1 MISENTIVAL
11 ASPSGTGA
19 IGVIRLSGSESISI
33 VSKCFKSHRGID
45 LIKQSS
51 HKTFLGWIK
60 DEDRILDKV
69 LLTIFKAPN
78 SYTGENTVE
87 ISCHGSIYILQ
98 EVLHLLV
105 KKGAIPA
112 KPGEFTLR
120 AFLNRKMDL
129 TQAEAVAD
137 LISSESKAAHELAVN
152 QMRGGYSKN
161 ISDLR
166 NQLIHFSSMIALEL
180 DFSEEDV
187 EFANRKDFLKL
198 LDTIEQ
204 QLKELS
210 ESFAYGSVIKN
221 GVPVAILG
229 KPNSG
234 KSSLLN
240 ALLNE
245 EKAIVSEI
253 EGTTRDSIED
263 TLVIE
268 GIQFRFIDT
277 AGLRET
283 KDKIESI
290 GVKRAIENAKK
301 AKILLFLYDISDTDS
316 RGILNQLESIVLLN
330 KKTILIQ
337 NKMDISSGK
346 ENIMALIKDKFS
358 HLAPPLSL
366 VTHKKESINQLKTEL
381 IKTVNEIGNE
391 SQTIVTNVRHHSSL
405 QNALKEIILVKK
417 GMKNNISGDL
427 LSVDLNSAIHSLGEI
442 TGDINTDDILEN
454 IFKNFCIG
462 K

>member
-1 MISENTIVAL
+1 MLSENTIVAL

-19 IGVIRLSGSESISI
+19 IGVIRISGTESISI
-33 VSKCFKSHRGID
+33 ASKCFESHRGIN
-45 LIKQSS
+45 LIDQSS
-51 HKTFLGWIK
+51 HKTFLGWVK
-60 DEDRILDKV
+60 DGDRIIDKV
-69 LLTIFKAPN
+69 LLTIFKGPN
-78 SYTGENTVE
+78 SYTGENIIE
-87 ISCHGSIYILQ
+87 ISCHGSTYILQ
-98 EVLHLLV
+98 EILHLIV
-105 KKGAIPA
+105 KKGAVPA
-112 KPGEFTLR
+112 KAGEFTLR

-161 ISDLR
+161 ISGLR
-166 NQLIHFSSMIALEL
+166 NQLIHFASMIALEL

-187 EFANRKDFLKL
+187 EFADRGEFLKL
-198 LDTIEQ
+198 LDIIEQ
-204 QLKELS
+204 QLKDLS

-245 EKAIVSEI
+245 ERAIVSDI

-263 TLVIE
+263 TLIID

-283 KDKIESI
+283 KDKVESI

-301 AKILLFLYDISDTDS
+301 AKILLFLYDVTDADHEGIS
-316 RGILNQLESIVLLN
+316 NQLKSILSFK

-337 NKMDISSGK
+337 NKMDISTGK
-346 ENIMALIKDKFS
+346 EKIKTLIKDKFPQ
-358 HLAPPLSL
+358 LASPLS
-366 VTHKKESINQLKTEL
+366 VITHKKESIDKLKHEL
-381 IKTVNEIGNE
+381 IETVNKMGND

-405 QNALKEIILVKK
+405 QSALKDIILVKK

-427 LSVDLNSAIHSLGEI
+427 LSVDLNSAIQSLGEI
-442 TGDINTDDILEN
+442 TGEINTDDILGN
-454 IFKNFCIG
+454 VFQNFCIG

>member
-19 IGVIRLSGSESISI
+19 IGVIRVSGVESIQI
-33 VSKCFKSHRGID
+33 ASKCFKSHRDIN
-45 LIKQSS
+45 IVNQAS
-51 HKTFLGWIK
+51 HKTFLGWIID
-60 DEDRILDKV
+60 DERIIDKV
-69 LLTIFKAPN
+69 LLTIFKGPN
-78 SYTGENTVE
+78 SYTGEDVIE
-87 ISCHGSIYILQ
+87 ISCHGSVYILQ
-98 EVLHLLV
+98 EILHLIV

-112 KPGEFTLR
+112 KAGEFTLR

-137 LISSESKAAHELAVN
+137 LISSESKAAHELAIN
-152 QMRGGYSKN
+152 QIRGGYSKN

-166 NQLIHFSSMIALEL
+166 SQLIHFASMITLEL

-198 LDTIEQ
+198 LDSLET
-204 QLKELS
+204 QLKVLS

-245 EKAIVSEI
+245 EKAIVSDI

-263 TLVIE
+263 TLIID
-268 GIQFRFIDT
+268 GLQFRFIDT

-283 KDKIESI
+283 TDKIESI
-290 GVKRAIENAKK
+290 GVKRAMENAKK
-301 AKILLFLYDISDTDS
+301 AKILLFLYDITDTDS
-316 RGILNQLESIVLLN
+316 KGILNQLKSIISLN
-330 KKTILIQ
+330 NKTILIQ
-337 NKMDISSGK
+337 NKMDIDTGNDK
-346 ENIMALIKDKFS
+346 TEALIKNKFS
-358 HLAPPLSL
+358 DLAPPLSII
-366 VTHKKESINQLKTEL
+366 THNKKSINKLKDKL
-381 IKTVNEIGNE
+381 VKTVNEMGND
-391 SQTIVTNVRHHSSL
+391 SQTIITNVRHHSSI
-405 QNALKEIILVKK
+405 QSALRDIILVKK

-427 LSVDLNSAIHSLGEI
+427 LSVDLNSAIQSLGEI
-442 TGDINTDDILEN
+442 TGEINTDDILGN
-454 IFKNFCIG
+454 VFQNFCIG

>member
-19 IGVIRLSGSESISI
+19 IGVIRVSGVESIQI
-33 VSKCFKSHRGID
+33 ASKCFKSHRGIN
-45 LIKQSS
+45 IVNQAS
-51 HKTFLGWIK
+51 HKTFLGWIID
-60 DEDRILDKV
+60 DERIIDKV
-69 LLTIFKAPN
+69 LLTIFKGPN
-78 SYTGENTVE
+78 SYTGEDVIE
-87 ISCHGSIYILQ
+87 ISCHGSVYILQ
-98 EVLHLLV
+98 EILHLIV

-112 KPGEFTLR
+112 KAGEFTLR

-137 LISSESKAAHELAVN
+137 LISSESKAAHELAIN
-152 QMRGGYSKN
+152 QIRGGYSKN

-166 NQLIHFSSMIALEL
+166 SQLIHFASMITLEL

-198 LDTIEQ
+198 LDSLET
-204 QLKELS
+204 QLKVLS

-245 EKAIVSEI
+245 EKAIVSDI

-263 TLVIE
+263 TLIID
-268 GIQFRFIDT
+268 GLQFRFIDT

-283 KDKIESI
+283 TDKIESI
-290 GVKRAIENAKK
+290 GVKRAMENAKK
-301 AKILLFLYDISDTDS
+301 AKILLFLYDITDTDS
-316 RGILNQLESIVLLN
+316 KGILNQLKSIISLN
-330 KKTILIQ
+330 NKTILIQ
-337 NKMDISSGK
+337 NKMDIDTGNDK
-346 ENIMALIKDKFS
+346 TEALIKNKFS
-358 HLAPPLSL
+358 DLAPPLSII
-366 VTHKKESINQLKTEL
+366 THNKKSINKLKDKL
-381 IKTVNEIGNE
+381 VKTVNEMGND
-391 SQTIVTNVRHHSSL
+391 SQTIITNVRHHSSI
-405 QNALKEIILVKK
+405 QSALRDIILVKK

-427 LSVDLNSAIHSLGEI
+427 LSVDLNSAIQSLGEI
-442 TGDINTDDILEN
+442 TGEINTDDILGN
-454 IFKNFCIG
+454 VFQNFCIG

>member
-1 MISENTIVAL
+1 
-11 ASPSGTGA
+11 
-19 IGVIRLSGSESISI
+19 
-33 VSKCFKSHRGID
+33 
-45 LIKQSS
+45 
-51 HKTFLGWIK
+51 
-60 DEDRILDKV
+60 
-69 LLTIFKAPN
+69 
-78 SYTGENTVE
+78 
-87 ISCHGSIYILQ
+87 
-98 EVLHLLV
+98 
-105 KKGAIPA
+105 
-112 KPGEFTLR
+112 
-120 AFLNRKMDL
+120 MDL

-166 NQLIHFSSMIALEL
+166 NQLIHFASMIALEL